1 MGCRTFLGVLAL
13 VRCTIVHMSFS
24 KLRSGGA
31 LVWSILWL
39 AIPLTVWAQAPSGLT
54 VKSATS
60 KQVVLSWTGVASSYT
75 VQRAPLGG
83 SYTTVGTAASATYTD
98 TTIDAYTTYQYQVL
112 NGSSAS
118 SVVTVG
124 PPPSGITNVAPAPLV
139 GTIPADAYGEDLAL
153 TLDGNGDPAFLFIF
167 DNPNNDGNRKINP
180 LLFRSWNRA
189 QYQWNPVVKVGVVGD
204 VATTG
209 RTITSLA
216 YDSSNNTFAAA
227 SESADPNGGTDIQLY
242 VSTDGGATWSLKTTI
257 SGDDSEMGPSMAL
270 AGGNIYMAYMT
281 DGHHGLNYVTGK
293 LSGAFSTWTSKGDPA
308 GSSNTTLAGTAP
320 SLALDSTGNPG
331 IAYFAENPNGPAEY
345 NPTLY
350 FWRPAVTG
358 SPVKVMDNLGQG
370 QDDSCVKLVFFGTNP
385 RVLVWL
391 DRGDGPPGEEESA
404 NVHFD
409 HSEDGGITWKVPV
422 VVPPDGNATT
432 DHPFDVAVDSKSNV
446 VAAFGQNGSY
456 GDDSHH
462 CPGGPR
468 LSFSTD
474 LTNFTTCPSTNA
486 AVAALQ
492 NDSAAGF
499 GPYPDAIQVVYG
511 GNDRLYLL
519 WLGDGDSPTNVG
531 VMMYREP
538 PASAITGPN
547 ITAAADN
554 PSNRL
559 NIVGGSWVS
568 IYGTNLSTS
577 SRAWADS
584 DFNNG
589 TALPTTLDGVSVKVN
604 GLNAAICYISPT
616 LINIQAPSP
625 ISGQVSVQVTHNGV
639 ASNTITASAV
649 ANAPSVFTYY
659 AGTKIYPSALFT
671 DGKIV
676 GDPAISGPDAVRKA
690 KPGDIIQF
698 YINALGSSQSGEV
711 IQTPVV
717 FSPAPT
723 VTIGGATATVQ
734 YAGLVATGLFQ
745 LNVVVPSVASG
756 DQPIVVSANGQ
767 SSQSGV
773 LVPIQ

>member
-1 MGCRTFLGVLAL
+1 MGCH
-13 VRCTIVHMSFS
+13 CTIVRMSFAHRG
-24 KLRSGGA
+24 LRSTGGLA
-31 LVWSILWL
+31 RSILSL
-39 AIPLTVWAQAPSGLT
+39 AIPLAVWAQAPAGLA

-60 KQVVLSWTGVASSYT
+60 KQVALSWTGSASTYT

-83 SYTTVGTAASATYTD
+83 TYTVIGTSASATYTD
-98 TTIDAYTTYQYQVL
+98 TGIDAYTTYQYQVL
-112 NGSSAS
+112 NGSAAS
-118 SVVTVG
+118 GAVTVG
-124 PPPSGITNVAPAPLV
+124 PPPSGITNAAPSPLV
-139 GTIPADAYGEDLAL
+139 GTTLAGAYGQDLAV

-216 YDSSNNTFAAA
+216 YDSSSNTFAAA

-257 SGDDSEMGPSMAL
+257 SSDNSEMGPSVAL
-270 AGGNIYMAYMT
+270 AGGNVYMAYMT
-281 DGHHGLNYVTGK
+281 DGHGLTYVTGK
-293 LSGAFSTWTSKGDPA
+293 LSAAATTWTPKADPGG
-308 GSSNTTLAGTAP
+308 GSNKTLSGTAP

-331 IAYFAENPNGPAEY
+331 VAYFVENPNGPAEY

-350 FWRPAVTG
+350 FWRPAVAG
-358 SPVKVMDNLGQG
+358 SPVKVLDNQGHG
-370 QDDSCVKLVFFGTNP
+370 QDDSCVKLIFFGTNP
-385 RVLVWL
+385 RVLLYL
-391 DRGDGPPGEEESA
+391 DRGDGPPGEEDSD
-404 NVHFD
+404 NVHFARSD
-409 HSEDGGITWKVPV
+409 DGGLTWKAPV
-422 VVPPDGNATT
+422 LVPPDGNATT
-432 DHPFDVAVDSKSNV
+432 DHPFDVALDSKDNV

-468 LSFSTD
+468 LAFSTD
-474 LTNFTTCPSTNA
+474 LANFATCPATSA
-486 AVAALQ
+486 AVTALQ
-492 NDSAAGF
+492 NDQAAGF
-499 GPYPDAIQVVYG
+499 GPYPDGIQAVYG

-519 WLGDGDSPTNVG
+519 WLGDGDSPTNDG
-531 VMMYREP
+531 IMMYREP
-538 PASAITGPN
+538 PASAVTGPN
-547 ITAAADN
+547 ITAVADN

-568 IYGTNLSTS
+568 IYGTNLSAT
-577 SRAWADS
+577 SRAWADA
-584 DFNNG
+584 DFNNA
-589 TALPTTLDGVSVKVN
+589 TTLPTTLDGVSVKVN
-604 GLNAAICYISPT
+604 GLSAAICYISPT
-616 LINIQAPSP
+616 LINMQAPSP
-625 ISGQVSVQVTHNGV
+625 ISGTVSVEVTHNGV
-639 ASNTITASAV
+639 VSNTIAANAV
-649 ANAPSVFTYY
+649 ADAPSVFTYY
-659 AGTKIYPSALFT
+659 AGSKVYPSALFT

-698 YINALGSSQSGEV
+698 YVNALGGSQSGVV

-717 FSPAPT
+717 FSPSPT

-745 LNVVVPSVASG
+745 LNVVVPGVSSG
-756 DQPIVVSANGQ
+756 DQPIVITANGQ

-773 LVPIQ
+773 MVPIQ